1 MLGRACAG
9 DGVIRGPDEPEPRWA
24 NALHCPYA
32 SDGASYP
39 PFSPESEARV
49 RRALRLLPLP
59 LSIAIC
65 LPAMADEK
73 PLNWGLCPV
82 ADVLPVFEEAPK
94 ADKDAAATRDQQ
106 PTDIEGNQLFGT
118 ATVPQYQGNVT
129 LKRGDQFLGTDHLSF
144 DTESGNY
151 IAEGNVR
158 YQDSSFRMVA
168 QRAEGNQESDTHK
181 ISDIQYQLVDR
192 RGHGGAESVDLQGAV
207 GQMHRSTYTTCDPSQ
222 PIWKLSAPQIEV
234 DNDEGFGTARN
245 AVLRIGKVPVLW
257 APYFKFPIDDRRQT
271 GLLYPE
277 IGLSGR
283 NGFDYAQPI
292 YFNLAPNYDDTLTP
306 RYMSKRGFMLD
317 NEFRYL
323 YDGGRGE
330 LQTAYLPND
339 KLRDKDRGQ
348 VQYEGYHNINT
359 HWQARANLAWVSD
372 ERYMEDFSSKLIGVT
387 TSTLQS
393 QIGIYGTGETWTA
406 GLMADRWQLTDYT
419 LTEAS
424 LPYARQPRAF
434 FTWDKPV
441 LSWLET
447 GVYAEA
453 VRFTHDD
460 VDQKIIDADGEYVRN
475 GVVTPYF
482 NGSRLDVKPY
492 VTLPFAGAA
501 WYVTPTLAYRYTG
514 YELDR
519 GLAQQTRLQALRDAG
534 IDPATATPEQLLG
547 DTSPH
552 RSMPIVS
559 LDAGMFF
566 DRETEIGGKS
576 FLHTLEPRLFYL
588 RTPYRDQSDLPIF
601 DTRDFTFSWGQLFRD
616 SRYTGADRQND
627 ANQLTMALSTR
638 FIDQDTGRERFSGS
652 IGQILYFDD
661 SRVTLPN
668 QAAVVEQGKSAWIA
682 DANYAI
688 NDRWNLGATYQWDP
702 KLKREDLAS
711 VRARYLMSN
720 DGIVNLTYRYR
731 VAPGASA
738 NATKAERT
746 LLEQAD
752 LSFLYPIN
760 ERWSL
765 VGRYYYSIQDK
776 EPLEIIGGVQWDS
789 CCLAVRA
796 LARRYV
802 RNREG
807 EMNNSFQIEFVL
819 KGLSSIGQNT
829 DRTLRRAILG
839 YYRDDLYLV
848 PPSNTG
854 AARDD
859 YDPNQI
865 P

>member
-1 MLGRACAG
+1 M
-9 DGVIRGPDEPEPRWA
+9 
-24 NALHCPYA
+24 
-32 SDGASYP
+32 
-39 PFSPESEARV
+39 

-65 LPAMADEK
+65 LPALADDK
-73 PLNWGLCPV
+73 PVNWGLCPV
-82 ADVLPVFEEAPK
+82 TDVLPVFDDAPK
-94 ADKDAAATRDQQ
+94 ADKAAAATRDQQ
-106 PTDIEGNQLFGT
+106 PTDIEGDQLTGT
-118 ATVPQYQGNVT
+118 SVVPNYQGNVA
-129 LKRGDQFLGTDHLSF
+129 LKRGDQFLGTDNLSF

-158 YQDSSFRMVA
+158 YQDSSIRMKA
-168 QRAEGNQESDTHK
+168 RRAEGNQESDTHK
-181 ISDIQYQLVDR
+181 ISDIQYQLVSR
-192 RGHGGAESVDLQGAV
+192 RGNGGAESIDLQGAV

-222 PIWKLSAPQIEV
+222 PVWKLSAPQIEV
-234 DNDEGFGTARN
+234 DNDAGFGTARN

-271 GLLYPE
+271 GLLYPQV
-277 IGLSGR
+277 GLSGR
-283 NGFDYAQPI
+283 NGFDYTQPI
-292 YFNLAPNYDDTLTP
+292 YLNLAPNFDDTLMP

-330 LQTAYLPND
+330 LLTAYLPND
-339 KLRDKDRGQ
+339 KLRDKDRGR
-348 VQYEGYHNINT
+348 VEFSGYHNINAN
-359 HWQARANLAWVSD
+359 WQARASLAWVSD
-372 ERYMEDFSSKLIGVT
+372 ERYLEDFSNRLLGVT
-387 TSTLQS
+387 TSNLQS
-393 QIGIYGTGETWTA
+393 QIGIYGTGENWTG
-406 GLMADRWQLTDYT
+406 GLMADYWQLTDYT

-424 LPYARQPRAF
+424 LPYARQPRLF
-434 FTWDKPV
+434 VNWDKP
-441 LSWLET
+441 LLPWLET

-453 VRFTHDD
+453 VNFTHLD
-460 VDQKIIDADGEYVRN
+460 VHEKFGADQEYERTGVSRSMDG
-475 GVVTPYF
+475 
-482 NGSRLDVKPY
+482 GSRLDVKPY
-492 VTLPFAGAA
+492 VSMPFSGAA

-514 YELDR
+514 YDLER
-519 GLAQQTRLQALRDAG
+519 GLADDIRRQNLIAAG
-534 IDPATATPEQLLG
+534 IDPATATPDQLRG
-547 DTSPH
+547 NTSPS
-552 RSMPIVS
+552 RSLPIGTI
-559 LDAGMFF
+559 DAGLFF
-566 DRETEIGGKS
+566 DRETKIGDTR

-588 RTPYRDQSDLPIF
+588 RTPYRDQSDLPVF

-616 SRYTGADRQND
+616 SRYSGADRQND
-627 ANQLTMALSTR
+627 ANQLTMAVSTR
-638 FIDQDTGRERFSGS
+638 FIDQDTGKERFSGS

-661 SRVTLPN
+661 SRVTLNSSETP
-668 QAAVVEQGKSAWIA
+668 VEQGKSAWIA
-682 DANYAI
+682 DTNYMI
-688 NDRWNLGATYQWDP
+688 NDRWTLGATYQWDP
-702 KLKREDLAS
+702 KYKREDLAS

-720 DGIVNLTYRYR
+720 DGIVNLTYRSR
-731 VAPGASA
+731 LNPQASTT
-738 NATKAERT
+738 ATRRDRT

-752 LSFLYPIN
+752 LSFLYPLN

-765 VGRYYYSIQDK
+765 VGRYYYSIQDRA
-776 EPLEIIGGVQWDS
+776 PLEIIGGVQWDS

-796 LARRYV
+796 IARRYV

-807 EMNNSFQIEFVL
+807 ELNNSFQIEFVL

>member
-1 MLGRACAG
+1 M
-9 DGVIRGPDEPEPRWA
+9 
-24 NALHCPYA
+24 
-32 SDGASYP
+32 S
-39 PFSPESEARV
+39 
-49 RRALRLLPLP
+49 
-59 LSIAIC
+59 
-65 LPAMADEK
+65 
-73 PLNWGLCPV
+73 WGLCP
-82 ADVLPVFEEAPK
+82 ATDVLPVFNDAPQ
-94 ADKDAAATRDQQ
+94 ADKAAAATRDQQ
-106 PTDIEGNQLFGT
+106 PTDIEGDQLTGT
-118 ATVPQYQGNVT
+118 STVPQYQGNVA

-158 YQDSSFRMVA
+158 YQDSSIRMVA
-168 QRAEGNQESDTHK
+168 KRAEGNQEADTHK
-181 ISDIQYQLVDR
+181 ISDIQYQLVSR
-192 RGHGGAESVDLQGAV
+192 RGNGGAESIDLQGAV

-222 PIWKLSAPQIEV
+222 PVWKLSAPQIEV

-271 GLLYPE
+271 GLLYPQL
-277 IGLSGR
+277 GLSGR
-283 NGFDYAQPI
+283 NGFDYTQPI
-292 YFNLAPNYDDTLTP
+292 YLNLAPNYDDTLMP

-330 LQTAYLPND
+330 LLTAYLPND
-339 KLRDKDRGQ
+339 KLRDKDRGR
-348 VQYEGYHNINT
+348 VEYTGYHNVNAQ
-359 HWQARANLAWVSD
+359 WQARASLAWVSD
-372 ERYMEDFSSKLIGVT
+372 ERYVEDFSNRLLGVT
-387 TSTLQS
+387 TSNLQS
-393 QIGIYGTGETWTA
+393 QAGIYGTGETWSA
-406 GLMADRWQLTDYT
+406 GLMADYWQLTDYT
-419 LTEAS
+419 LTEAA
-424 LPYARQPRAF
+424 LPYSRQPRLYLN
-434 FTWDKPV
+434 WDKP
-441 LSWLET
+441 LLPWLET

-460 VDQKIIDADGEYVRN
+460 VHQKIRDDSGEYVRN
-475 GVVTPYF
+475 GVTTRMDG
-482 NGSRLDVKPY
+482 GSRIDLKPY
-492 VTLPFAGAA
+492 VSMPFSGAA
-501 WYVTPTLAYRYTG
+501 WYVTPTLAYRYTA
-514 YELDR
+514 YDLER
-519 GLAQQTRLQALRDAG
+519 GLADDIRRSQLTPEQLAV
-534 IDPATATPEQLLG
+534 ATPEQLRG
-547 DTSPH
+547 NTSPS
-552 RSMPIVS
+552 RSLPIGTI
-559 LDAGMFF
+559 DAGLFF
-566 DRETEIGGKS
+566 DRETTIGGTR

-588 RTPYRDQSDLPIF
+588 RTPYRDQSDLPVF

-616 SRYTGADRQND
+616 SRYSGADRQND

-638 FIDQDTGRERFSGS
+638 FIDQETGKERFSGS

-661 SRVTLPN
+661 SRVTLNSSETP
-668 QAAVVEQGKSAWIA
+668 VEKGKSAWVA
-682 DANYAI
+682 DGNYAI
-688 NDRWNLGATYQWDP
+688 NDRWTLGATYQWDP
-702 KLKREDLAS
+702 KYKREDLAS

-720 DGIVNLTYRYR
+720 DGIINLSYRSR
-731 VAPGASA
+731 LNPQAS
-738 NATKAERT
+738 NTTTRFDRT

-765 VGRYYYSIQDK
+765 VGRYYYSIKDSA
-776 EPLEIIGGVQWDS
+776 PLEIIGGVQWDS

-796 LARRYV
+796 VARRYV

-807 EMNNSFQIEFVL
+807 DLNNSFQIEFVL

-854 AARDD
+854 ASRDD

>member
-1 MLGRACAG
+1 MPLCKGWGKLRS
-9 DGVIRGPDEPEPRWA
+9 VFVRIR
-24 NALHCPYA
+24 Y
-32 SDGASYP
+32 
-39 PFSPESEARV
+39 RV

-65 LPAMADEK
+65 LPALADDK
-73 PLNWGLCPV
+73 PVNWGLCPV
-82 ADVLPVFEEAPK
+82 TDVLPVFDDAPK
-94 ADKDAAATRDQQ
+94 ADKAAAATRDQQ
-106 PTDIEGNQLFGT
+106 PTDIEGDQLTGT
-118 ATVPQYQGNVT
+118 SVVPNYQGNVA
-129 LKRGDQFLGTDHLSF
+129 LKRGDQFLGTDNLSF

-158 YQDSSFRMVA
+158 YQDSSIRMKA
-168 QRAEGNQESDTHK
+168 RRAEGNQESDTHK
-181 ISDIQYQLVDR
+181 ISDIQYQLVSR
-192 RGHGGAESVDLQGAV
+192 RGNGGAESIDLQGAV

-222 PIWKLSAPQIEV
+222 PVWKLSAPQIEV
-234 DNDEGFGTARN
+234 DNDAGFGTARN

-271 GLLYPE
+271 GLLYPQV
-277 IGLSGR
+277 GLSGR
-283 NGFDYAQPI
+283 NGFDYTQPI
-292 YFNLAPNYDDTLTP
+292 YLNLAPNFDDTLMP

-330 LQTAYLPND
+330 LLTAYLPND
-339 KLRDKDRGQ
+339 KLRDKDRGR
-348 VQYEGYHNINT
+348 VEFSGYHNINAN
-359 HWQARANLAWVSD
+359 WQARASLAWVSD
-372 ERYMEDFSSKLIGVT
+372 ERYLEDFSNRLLGVT
-387 TSTLQS
+387 TSNLQS
-393 QIGIYGTGETWTA
+393 QIGIYGTGENWTG
-406 GLMADRWQLTDYT
+406 GLMADYWQLTDYT

-424 LPYARQPRAF
+424 LPYARQPRLF
-434 FTWDKPV
+434 VNWDKP
-441 LSWLET
+441 LLPWLET

-453 VRFTHDD
+453 VNFTHLD
-460 VDQKIIDADGEYVRN
+460 VHEKFGADQEYERTGVSRSMDG
-475 GVVTPYF
+475 
-482 NGSRLDVKPY
+482 GSRLDVKPY
-492 VTLPFAGAA
+492 VSMPFSGAA

-514 YELDR
+514 YDLER
-519 GLAQQTRLQALRDAG
+519 GLADSIRRSQL
-534 IDPATATPEQLLG
+534 TPEQLAVATPDQLRG
-547 DTSPH
+547 NTSPS
-552 RSMPIVS
+552 RSLPIGTI
-559 LDAGMFF
+559 DAGLFF
-566 DRETEIGGKS
+566 DRETKIGDTR

-588 RTPYRDQSDLPIF
+588 RTPYRDQSDLPVF

-616 SRYTGADRQND
+616 SRYSGADRQND
-627 ANQLTMALSTR
+627 ANQLTMAVSTR
-638 FIDQDTGRERFSGS
+638 FIDQDTGKERFSGS

-661 SRVTLPN
+661 SRVTLNSSETP
-668 QAAVVEQGKSAWIA
+668 VEQGKSAWIA
-682 DANYAI
+682 DTNYMI
-688 NDRWNLGATYQWDP
+688 NDRWTLGATYQWDP
-702 KLKREDLAS
+702 KYKREDLAS

-720 DGIVNLTYRYR
+720 DGIVNLTYRSR
-731 VAPGASA
+731 LNPQASTT
-738 NATKAERT
+738 ATRRDRT

-752 LSFLYPIN
+752 LSFLYPLN

-765 VGRYYYSIQDK
+765 VGRYYYSIQDRA
-776 EPLEIIGGVQWDS
+776 PLEIIGGVQWDS

-796 LARRYV
+796 IARRYV

-807 EMNNSFQIEFVL
+807 ELNNSFQIEFVL

>member
-1 MLGRACAG
+1 M
-9 DGVIRGPDEPEPRWA
+9 
-24 NALHCPYA
+24 
-32 SDGASYP
+32 
-39 PFSPESEARV
+39 

-94 ADKDAAATRDQQ
+94 ADKEAAATRDQQ

-372 ERYMEDFSSKLIGVT
+372 ERYMEDFSSKLIGIT

-393 QIGIYGTGETWTA
+393 QIGIYGTGENWTA

-419 LTEAS
+419 LTEQS

-460 VDQKIIDADGEYVRN
+460 VDLKYGEERDYERN
-475 GVVTPYF
+475 GTVVPYF

-492 VTLPFAGAA
+492 VSMPFAGAA

-519 GLAQQTRLQALRDAG
+519 GLAQQTRRQALIDAG

-566 DRETEIGGKS
+566 DRETEIRGKS

-638 FIDQDTGRERFSGS
+638 FIDQNTGRERFSGS

-668 QAAVVEQGKSAWIA
+668 QSVLVEQGKSAWIA

-738 NATKAERT
+738 DASKADRT